1 MEGAIPSAVNGKE
14 TTGERVW
21 KRIRSDILFGRLKP
35 GQKLRLE
42 QLKADYGASISAL
55 REVLNRLSSEK
66 LVMAEDQRGFEVAPV
81 SIKDLKEIAA
91 LRLLLEAH
99 AIEQSFAAGDVEWE
113 ARIVAAHHKLASMEQ
128 RMRAGKQEENEVEV
142 WKLYDWQFH
151 QALISACGS
160 RTLMETHGAIFDR
173 YLRYQMLTLGFRG
186 DIAADEH
193 RMMLDCALT
202 RDATKAVA
210 VLQKHINGGVEHA
223 LSSEATLAK

>member
-1 MEGAIPSAVNGKE
+1 MLPKANGKE

-66 LVMAEDQRGFEVAPV
+66 LVLAEDQRGFEVAPV

-99 AIEQSFAAGDVEWE
+99 ALEQSFAAGDVEWE

-128 RMRAGKQEENEVEV
+128 RMRAGKRDEVEV

-151 QALISACGS
+151 QSLISACGS

-173 YLRYQMLTLGFRG
+173 YLRYQMLALGFRG

-193 RMMLDCALT
+193 RMLLEAALA
-202 RDATKAVA
+202 RDAARAVA
-210 VLQKHINGGVEHA
+210 VLETHINGGVEQA
-223 LSSEATLAK
+223 LSSGTKLAK

>member
-1 MEGAIPSAVNGKE
+1 MLAAANGKE

-66 LVMAEDQRGFEVAPV
+66 LVLAEDQRGFEVAPV

-99 AIEQSFAAGDVEWE
+99 ALEQSFATGDVEWE

-128 RMRAGKQEENEVEV
+128 RMRAGKRDEVEV

-151 QALISACGS
+151 QSLISACGS

-173 YLRYQMLTLGFRG
+173 YLRYQMLALGFRG

-193 RMMLDCALT
+193 RLMLDAALA
-202 RDATKAVA
+202 RDAAKAVA
-210 VLQKHINGGVEHA
+210 VLETHINGGVKHA
-223 LSSEATLAK
+223 LSSGAKLAK

>member
-1 MEGAIPSAVNGKE
+1 MEGVMQPAVNGKE
-14 TTGERVW
+14 TIGERVW
-21 KRIRSDILFGRLKP
+21 RRIRSDILFGRLRP

-66 LVMAEDQRGFEVAPV
+66 LVIAEDQRGFEVAPV

-91 LRLLLEAH
+91 LRLLLESH
-99 AIEQSFAAGDVEWE
+99 AIQQSFAAGEVEWE
-113 ARIVAAHHKLASMEQ
+113 ARVLAAHHKLASMEQ
-128 RMRAGKQEENEVEV
+128 RMRAGQQEEEAVEV

-151 QALISACGS
+151 QTLISACGS

-173 YLRYQMLTLGFRG
+173 YLRYQMLALGFRG

-193 RMMLDCALT
+193 RMMLDCALA
-202 RDATKAVA
+202 RDAAKAVA

-223 LSSEATLAK
+223 LSSGTKLAK

>member
-1 MEGAIPSAVNGKE
+1 MLAAANGKE

-66 LVMAEDQRGFEVAPV
+66 LVLAEDQRGFEVAPV

-99 AIEQSFAAGDVEWE
+99 ALEQSFATGDVEWE

-128 RMRAGKQEENEVEV
+128 RMRAGKRDEVEV

-151 QALISACGS
+151 QSLISACGS

-173 YLRYQMLTLGFRG
+173 YLRYQMLALGFRG

-193 RMMLDCALT
+193 RLMLDAALA
-202 RDATKAVA
+202 RDAAKAVA
-210 VLQKHINGGVEHA
+210 VLETHINGGVAHA
-223 LSSEATLAK
+223 LSSGAKLAK

>member
-1 MEGAIPSAVNGKE
+1 MLPEANGKE

-66 LVMAEDQRGFEVAPV
+66 LVLAEEQRGFEVAPV

-99 AIEQSFAAGDVEWE
+99 ALEQSFAAGDVEWE

-128 RMRAGKQEENEVEV
+128 RMRAGKRDEVEV

-151 QALISACGS
+151 QSLISACGS

-173 YLRYQMLTLGFRG
+173 YLRYQMLALGFRG

-193 RMMLDCALT
+193 RMLLEAALA
-202 RDATKAVA
+202 RDAARAVA
-210 VLQKHINGGVEHA
+210 VLETHINGGVAQA
-223 LSSEATLAK
+223 LSTGAKLAK